1 MKNSECSKEKIINA
15 YYNQATNKDTFEHI
29 SSCEECSK
37 YYQDLVSTGEKMNVF
52 NETDN
57 LQNTSAAKQ
66 IVNIHLLRVERK
78 RIFREAIFFALIGTA
93 SLGITYG
100 TMIAFDY
107 RAVLIFY
114 LIVFINLPVLLLPA
128 ILKRKELI

>member
-1 MKNSECSKEKIINA
+1 MRNSDCSKEKIINA
-15 YYNQATNKDTFEHI
+15 YYYQSTNKETMEHI

-37 YYQDLVSTGEKMNVF
+37 YYQDLVSIGERMNLLSK
-52 NETDN
+52 TDN
-57 LQNTSAAKQ
+57 SPDTFVAKR
-66 IVNIHLLRVERK
+66 ILNIHLSSTERK
-78 RIFREAIFFALIGTA
+78 KIYREAIFFALTGFSLIGG
-93 SLGITYG
+93 LYG
-100 TMIAFDY
+100 GMIAFDY